1 MHNLFLNI
9 NYDFLSNFRIYLLF
23 KVISN
28 ARLEPQLHP
37 TRINITRFTLHVLY
51 SGIVRSLL
59 RHYANTPMQYTAI
72 CHGCKTVKML
82 ILDEKL

>member
-28 ARLEPQLHP
+28 VRLEPQLYLKVCLLQ
-37 TRINITRFTLHVLY
+37 TTFWVMLKN
-51 SGIVRSLL
+51 GIVRSLL
-59 RHYANTPMQYTAI
+59 HLNSKSDYSTSHSVVFNVTTI
-72 CHGCKTVKML
+72 N
-82 ILDEKL
+82 